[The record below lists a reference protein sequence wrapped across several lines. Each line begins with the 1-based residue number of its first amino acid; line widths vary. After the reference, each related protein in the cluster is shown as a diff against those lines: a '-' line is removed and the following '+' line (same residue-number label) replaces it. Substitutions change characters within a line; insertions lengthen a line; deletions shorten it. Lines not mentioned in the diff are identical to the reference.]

1 MNCFMCKGNLV
12 DKLTTFLAD
21 LGDCIVI
28 VKNVPSQV
36 CTQCGEVSYSNEVAR
51 KLAETINFLRHSP
64 TEIAVINYDAK
75 KVA

>member
-1 MNCFMCKGNLV
+1 MNCFMCKGHLV
-12 DKLTTFLAD
+12 DKVTTFLAD

-36 CTQCGEVSYSNEVAR
+36 CTQCGEVSYSDEVAR
-51 KLAETINFLRHSP
+51 KLESIINLLRRSS

-75 KVA
+75 EVA